1 MNILLEN
8 LYSYP
13 PSVYSHALNG
23 ILLGIAIFLTIIN
36 YRKIRQLEINK
47 KIELILFFSLVI
59 GVHGLSHMGLEYV
72 YNYNPWNWIR
82 K

>member
-8 LYSYP
+8 IYSNP
-13 PSVYSHALNG
+13 PSVYSHILNG
-23 ILLGIAIFLTIIN
+23 MLLGIAIMLTIIN
-36 YRKIRQLEINK
+36 YKKIKQLEINK

-59 GVHGLSHMGLEYV
+59 GIHGLSHMGLEYV
-72 YNYNPWNWIR
+72 YNYNPWNLLR